1 MKCNECNRVK
11 YNQILIW
18 LCVLSFFSVLNEM
31 VLNVSLPDI
40 ANDFNKPPASTNWVN
55 TAFNVNLFHWNSCI
69 WKAI

>member
-31 VLNVSLPDI
+31 VLNVSLPDMVLLQS
-40 ANDFNKPPASTNWVN
+40 FK
-55 TAFNVNLFHWNSCI
+55 
-69 WKAI
+69 